1 MQPPSLCVFL
11 VMGMGGLWGLTH
23 VHSVCPD
30 PTLRAGHTQSIH
42 GCSQYLLHEEHLCP
56 LPRDQCLAY
65 CCPHLELGSI
75 TAPSVSDALCS
86 LVTLFLFKYETLY
99 WLKDFFFGDRIA
111 ISDRNHMI
119 TSIFYLQRILMIYT
133 ECPCSLMSLKKSP
146 Q

>member
-1 MQPPSLCVFL
+1 MQPLSLCVFL
-11 VMGMGGLWGLTH
+11 VMGMGGLPGLTH

-56 LPRDQCLAY
+56 LPRGQCLAH

-86 LVTLFLFKYETLY
+86 
-99 WLKDFFFGDRIA
+99 
-111 ISDRNHMI
+111 S
-119 TSIFYLQRILMIYT
+119 FYLNMKLSIGLKIFFWRQNCHLRQESHDNVYIILT
-133 ECPCSLMSLKKSP
+133 EDFNDIHRMSMFINEP
-146 Q
+146 QNVTPIAV

>member
-1 MQPPSLCVFL
+1 MQPLSLCVFL
-11 VMGMGGLWGLTH
+11 VMGMGGLRGLTH

-30 PTLRAGHTQSIH
+30 PTLRAGHTESIH

-56 LPRDQCLAY
+56 LPRGQCLAH

-86 LVTLFLFKYETLY
+86 SFYLNMKLSIG
-99 WLKDFFFGDRIA
+99 LKIFFGDRIA
-111 ISDRNHMI
+111 ISDRNHMT
-119 TSIFYLQRILMIYT
+119 TSILYLQRTLTIYT
-133 ECPCSLMSLKKSP
+133 ECPCSLMSLKMSP